1 MSYALPSEFDGVRV
15 LLVIWGQKE
24 KIIRDCY
31 LQSDIILISFGK
43 ASSIVSVNEEGR
55 AVEKLPFSLK

>member
-1 MSYALPSEFDGVRV
+1 MGGRV
-15 LLVIWGQKE
+15 LLVILGQKE

-31 LQSDIILISFGK
+31 LQSDIILISLGN